1 METTLYYTFST
12 VAQTLAG
19 AIGLLAAFVIY
30 YLAQLDGKLRTHL
43 EVLYLRYPNVTE
55 TLDLEFLWTQYDIP
69 GLLKYFG
76 EDKLEQLSRGDGLD
90 KAQYLG
96 PAGKLYQKRQ
106 LLVGRMRIGLWW
118 TGATILAS
126 VATLSIAGI
135 IAESYGALGV
145 LLLALAVA
153 AVGICLFLYGRI
165 VVAAIRL

>member
-1 METTLYYTFST
+1 
-12 VAQTLAG
+12 
-19 AIGLLAAFVIY
+19 
-30 YLAQLDGKLRTHL
+30 
-43 EVLYLRYPNVTE
+43 
-55 TLDLEFLWTQYDIP
+55 
-69 GLLKYFG
+69 
-76 EDKLEQLSRGDGLD
+76 
-90 KAQYLG
+90 
-96 PAGKLYQKRQ
+96 
-106 LLVGRMRIGLWW
+106 MRIGLWW